1 MLAKYAPLIIAV
13 LVVVI
18 VILGSYLYSYITA
31 RPVKETTTITSTVTH
46 TVTKTVTFTV
56 LRTVTYTATP
66 TVSATVPQS
75 TTTITV
81 PVTTTLTVTV
91 PPTPKPTPT
100 TTSPLPVV
108 NVTPS
113 RVYGVVGNVEY
124 MAWST
129 APMPDVKGSMIFPVP
144 GNANVSMVAS
154 MLSTYIKQAEAKKI
168 SLSNT
173 VISMSITGN
182 QNLAVL
188 LTLFRGNPC
197 TYYRV
202 EVVDGDLSD
211 GLGVVKVVKYSTSD
225 VCIQVVPPDNQ
236 FNVLLLLKDPSLQSY
251 KLVIEYSDGT
261 RTASVT
267 INVSRT

>member
-1 MLAKYAPLIIAV
+1 MLAKYASLIIAI

-18 VILGSYLYSYITA
+18 VILGLYLYSYTTA
-31 RPVKETTTITSTVTH
+31 RPAKETMTVTSTVTY
-46 TVTKTVTFTV
+46 TITETITLTV
-56 LRTVTYTATP
+56 LRTIVYTVTQITP
-66 TVSATVPQS
+66 TIVSQS
-75 TTTITV
+75 ATTITV

-91 PPTPKPTPT
+91 PPTPKPAPT

-129 APMPDVKGSMIFPVP
+129 APMPDIKGSMIFPVP
-144 GNANVSMVAS
+144 SNINVSMVAN

-168 SLSNT
+168 SFSDTVVNT
-173 VISMSITGN
+173 RITSN

-202 EVVDGDLSD
+202 EIIDGNLSD
-211 GLGVVKVVKYSTSD
+211 GLGVVKVVRYSTSD

-251 KLVIEYSDGT
+251 KLMIEYSDGT
-261 RTASVT
+261 RTTSVA

>member
-18 VILGSYLYSYITA
+18 VIMGSYLYSYMA
-31 RPVKETTTITSTVTH
+31 MKPSVETTTVTETVTTTVTSTVT
-46 TVTKTVTFTV
+46 V
-56 LRTVTYTATP
+56 LRTITYTVTP
-66 TVSATVPQS
+66 TLPATRPQG

-91 PPTPKPTPT
+91 PPTPKPAPT
-100 TTSPLPVV
+100 TTTVPV
-108 NVTPS
+108 NATPS
-113 RVYGVVGNVEY
+113 RAYGVVGNVEY

-129 APMPDVKGSMIFPVP
+129 APMPDIKGSIVFSVP
-144 GNANVSMVAS
+144 SNVNVSVLAS
-154 MLSTYIKQAEAKKI
+154 MLSTYVSQAEAKKI
-168 SLSNT
+168 SLANT
-173 VISMSITGN
+173 VVDVRLTSN

-225 VCIQVVPPDNQ
+225 VCIQVVPPDSQ
-236 FNVLLLLKDPSLQSY
+236 FNVLLLLKNPGLQSY
-251 KLVIEYSDGT
+251 KLVIEYNDGV
-261 RTASVT
+261 RTTSAT
-267 INVSRT
+267 INVSTT